1 MNDYN
6 SNLLKLK
13 SSDEKIFEI
22 DENGLKRSNFFMKL
36 KDILNLNEEIYIKN
50 VNSKVLNK
58 IVDYL
63 NHYQNEEPKTIP
75 KPLPSPDLKPILS
88 DWDYNYISPI
98 SLEES
103 IDLVNAADY
112 LGIRELV
119 NLTSARLASEMIN
132 CPIEEARAKFGIVP
146 DMTEE
151 EMAEYDKYPLD

>member
-50 VNSKVLNK
+50 VNSKILNK

>member
-1 MNDYN
+1 MNDVD
-6 SNLLKLK
+6 SNILKLK

-22 DENGLKRSNFFMKL
+22 DEICLKRSNFFMSL
-36 KDILNLNEEIYIKN
+36 KDILNLNEEIDIKN
-50 VNSKVLNK
+50 VDSKTLYK
-58 IVDYL
+58 IIDYL
-63 NHYQNEEPKTIP
+63 KHYQNEEPKFIP
-75 KPLPSPDLKPILS
+75 KPLPGPDLKPILGE
-88 DWDYNYISPI
+88 WDYNYIIPI

-112 LGIRELV
+112 LGIRGLV

-151 EMAEYDKYPLD
+151 EMAEYDRYPLD